1 MLAKDAVHILQESC
15 LLSNQRLHSMAMFH
29 ICQLI
34 TGLHCSSEAQNRANF
49 KFSSDSAYNIVMW
62 PNFVIMHR
70 NCRYNSQYIL
80 SSGVWPLLECIKV
93 YFKLVR
99 G

>member
-1 MLAKDAVHILQESC
+1 MLAKDAIHILQESC
-15 LLSNQRLHSMAMFH
+15 LLSNQRLYNVAMSH

-34 TGLHCSSEAQNRANF
+34 TRVHYSNGAQNYANF

-80 SSGVWPLLECIKV
+80 SSGVRP
-93 YFKLVR
+93 
-99 G
+99 